1 MIYLL
6 DTHLL
11 LWAAGQPERLSK
23 RAVELLSEPTNGV
36 MFSSAAVWEV
46 AIKSRLGRR
55 DFRVDARL
63 FRRGLLENGYAELAI
78 ESDHTLATLDL
89 PDVHQDP
96 FDRIQVAQARVEGL
110 VLLTTDDVVA
120 DYGSPVELV

>member
-11 LWAAGQPERLSK
+11 LWAAGAPERLSP
-23 RAVELLSEPTNGV
+23 RARTLIDDPTSGL
-36 MFSSAAVWEV
+36 MFSAAAVWEV

-55 DFRVDARL
+55 DFRADARL
-63 FRRGLLENGYAELAI
+63 LRRGLLENGYAELAI
-78 ESDHTLATLDL
+78 ESDHTVATLDL
-89 PDVHQDP
+89 PNVHKDP
-96 FDRIQVAQARVEGL
+96 FDRIQVAQARAEGL

-120 DYGSPVELV
+120 EYGSPVELV

>member
-6 DTHLL
+6 DTHLV
-11 LWAAGQPERLSK
+11 LWAAGDPDRLSAGA
-23 RAVELLSEPTNGV
+23 RSLIDDPTSGL
-36 MFSSAAVWEV
+36 MFSAAVLWEV
-46 AIKSRLGRR
+46 SIKSSLGRD

-63 FRRGLLENGYAELAI
+63 LRRGLLENGYTELPIDSRHAV
-78 ESDHTLATLDL
+78 AVADL
-89 PDVHQDP
+89 PALHRDP

-110 VLLTTDDVVA
+110 VLLTTDPTVA